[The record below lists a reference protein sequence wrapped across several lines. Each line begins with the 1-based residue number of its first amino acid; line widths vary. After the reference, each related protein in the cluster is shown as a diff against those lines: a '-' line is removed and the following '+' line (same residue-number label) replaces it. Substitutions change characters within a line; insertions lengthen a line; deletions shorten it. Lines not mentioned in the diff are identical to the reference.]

1 MERPEAEAGEWF
13 YHQRL
18 ADGLYLVR
26 ERYFESGN
34 RANVWLVQGSERDVV
49 VDAGLGLG
57 SLPEY
62 LQRAGLL
69 GGTRTRLAVATH
81 VHFDHAGGLRHF
93 EPGEVAVHRAEA
105 EALACGDDLEA
116 VTWLGDGE
124 LRRRPPGSSVGWT
137 ARRYRLQA
145 VTPGLLLEDG
155 DLLELG
161 DRQLRVLHTPGHSR
175 GSVCLHEPGAGLL
188 FTGDTLY
195 DGALIDWLPH
205 SHVAQYRRSCRR
217 LLELLDQGQV
227 HTVLPGHFNPFGPD
241 TMRALALDYLSR
253 AGVCHRITS
262 SAISCLASIALRGR
276 HWTR

>member
-1 MERPEAEAGEWF
+1 MERPGEWF

-18 ADGLYLVR
+18 ADGLYLIR

-34 RANVWLVQGSERDVV
+34 RANVWLLQGSERDVV
-49 VDAGLGLG
+49 VDTGLGLG

-62 LQRAGLL
+62 LRRAGLL
-69 GGTRTRLAVATH
+69 SGTRTLLAVATH
-81 VHFDHAGGLRHF
+81 VHFDHAGGLQHF

-105 EALACGDDLEA
+105 EALARGDDLEA
-116 VTWLGDGE
+116 VTWLSDGE
-124 LRRRPPGSSVGWT
+124 LSRRPPGASPGWT

-145 VTPGLLLEDG
+145 VRPGLLLEDG

-175 GSVCLHEPGAGLL
+175 GSVCLHEPRGGLL

-205 SHVAQYRRSCRR
+205 SDVAQYRRSCRR

-241 TMRALALDYLSR
+241 TMRALASDYLTR
-253 AGVCHRITS
+253 AGVCHRITT

-276 HWTR
+276 HWT